1 MALPGSLDLQGQ
13 TFLITGANTGIGE
26 TAAYQLAARGARLLL
41 ACRNHAKTAPVL
53 AKIAHAYPAASAEF
67 LALDLSSL
75 ASVRACA
82 AEFQTRSE
90 PLSCLIL
97 NAGVGGQ
104 RGVTA
109 DGFELHFGTNHLGHY
124 LLTRL
129 LFDSLTPTI
138 TATGAVAP
146 RIVIVASN
154 SHKQARAL
162 DLTKLQQT
170 TTSYSGMP
178 EYAVSKLCNML
189 FMRELNRCIVVRA
202 GAANADNLPP
212 IHTYALNPG
221 RVATDVWR
229 RIPAP
234 FRWLFKKTMITAD
247 VGGSYIVKCAAGPA
261 FATHSGRYYSR
272 GAEFQPS
279 ALATNDA
286 LASELWQRSAQ
297 WVGLPAAGLT
307 WAGD

>member
-1 MALPGSLDLQGQ
+1 MLPPPLDLRGQ

-41 ACRNHAKTAPVL
+41 ACRNPAKAAPVL
-53 AKIAHAYPAASAEF
+53 AKIAQSFPAASAEI
-67 LALDLSSL
+67 LSLDLSNL

-82 AEFQTRSE
+82 AELQARGE

-129 LFDSLTPTI
+129 LIDRLAPTT
-138 TATGAVAP
+138 TATGVIAP

-154 SHKQARAL
+154 SHKQARTL
-162 DLTKLQQT
+162 DLTTVQQST
-170 TTSYSGMP
+170 ASYSGMP
-178 EYAVSKLCNML
+178 EYAVSKLCNIL
-189 FMRELNRCIVVRA
+189 FMRELERRISTRTA
-202 GAANADNLPP
+202 QPK

-234 FRWLFKKTMITAD
+234 FRWLFKQTMISAD
-247 VGGSYIVKCAAGPA
+247 VGGSYIVKCAAGPE

-286 LASELWQRSAQ
+286 LATELWQLSAQ
-297 WVGLPAAGLT
+297 WVGLPATGLNAAG
-307 WAGD
+307 A

>member
-1 MALPGSLDLQGQ
+1 VTLPEPLDLQGQ

-26 TAAYQLAARGARLLL
+26 TAAYQLAARGASLLL
-41 ACRNHAKTAPVL
+41 ACRNPAKAAPVL
-53 AKIAHAYPAASAEF
+53 EKIARDFPAATAECV
-67 LALDLSSL
+67 ALDLSSL
-75 ASVRACA
+75 DSVRACA
-82 AEFQTRSE
+82 AQLQARNQ
-90 PLSCLIL
+90 LNCLVL

-104 RGVTA
+104 RGITT

-129 LFDSLTPTI
+129 LIDRLAPTT
-138 TATGAVAP
+138 TATSFVAP

-162 DLTKLQQT
+162 DLTTVQHT
-170 TTSYSGMP
+170 TASYSGMP
-178 EYAVSKLCNML
+178 EYAVSKLCNIL
-189 FMRELNRCIVVRA
+189 FMRELDRRIAARA
-202 GAANADNLPP
+202 STTATPNTT
-212 IHTYALNPG
+212 IHTYGLNPG

-234 FRWLFKKTMITAD
+234 FRWLFKQTMITAD
-247 VGGSYIVKCAAGPA
+247 VGGSYIVKCAAGSE
-261 FATHSGRYYSR
+261 FAAHSGRYYSR

-286 LASELWQRSAQ
+286 LANELWQRSAQ
-297 WVGLPAAGLT
+297 WVGLPETGLNAAGQ
-307 WAGD
+307 

>member
-1 MALPGSLDLQGQ
+1 MALDLQGQ

-26 TAAYQLAARGARLLL
+26 TAAYQLAAGGARLLL
-41 ACRNHAKTAPVL
+41 ACRNPAKAAPVL
-53 AKIAHAYPAASAEF
+53 AKIAHEFPAASAE
-67 LALDLSSL
+67 LLSLDLSNL

-82 AEFQTRSE
+82 AELQTRGE

-124 LLTRL
+124 LFTRL
-129 LFDSLTPTI
+129 LIDRLAPTTT
-138 TATGAVAP
+138 TAGIVAP

-162 DLTKLQQT
+162 DLTTVQQST
-170 TTSYSGMP
+170 ASYSGMP
-178 EYAVSKLCNML
+178 EYAVSKLCNIL
-189 FMRELNRCIVVRA
+189 FMRELERRISART
-202 GAANADNLPP
+202 GADETTRQAS

-234 FRWLFKKTMITAD
+234 FRWLFKQTMITAD

-279 ALATNDA
+279 ALATNDG
-286 LASELWQRSAQ
+286 LATELWQRSAQ
-297 WVGLPAAGLT
+297 WVGLPATGLNAAGQ
-307 WAGD
+307 